1 MAPGWC
7 NGFHREWKGGSSC
20 ASTAAT
26 AEVIVVVAMAKKTEM
41 MVRERKGGNHP
52 DGRQR
57 SLQAGRK
64 KGRCAGDE
72 RSAHSVTLTGK
83 PY

>member
-1 MAPGWC
+1 M
-7 NGFHREWKGGSSC
+7 
-20 ASTAAT
+20 
-26 AEVIVVVAMAKKTEM
+26 IVVVAMAKKTE

-57 SLQAGRK
+57 SLQAGRG